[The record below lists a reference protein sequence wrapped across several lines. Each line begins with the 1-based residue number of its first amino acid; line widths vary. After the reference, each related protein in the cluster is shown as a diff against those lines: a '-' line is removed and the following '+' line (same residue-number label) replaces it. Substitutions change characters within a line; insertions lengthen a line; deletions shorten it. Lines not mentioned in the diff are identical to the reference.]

1 LGFRVMAF
9 AFRSRVLYVCTKYQV
24 QSTNIWV
31 VSSHRNWTECQGRA
45 AGCGPDSLSGHA
57 DFDPAGCRIGRGV
70 GCNLGK
76 ELAQRLG
83 VPYEPVVFAKK

>member
-1 LGFRVMAF
+1 
-9 AFRSRVLYVCTKYQV
+9 LYKI
-24 QSTNIWV
+24 S
-31 VSSHRNWTECQGRA
+31 
-45 AGCGPDSLSGHA
+45 GPVNKHLVA
-57 DFDPAGCRIGRGV
+57 DLDPAGCRIGRGV